1 MKIHNILVLG
11 LLRGSDILYWLKSFF
26 KDKQGSWDLAESLPV
41 TQAIKALGSER
52 EYMNCKMLSLEKKAQ
67 GLNLGSKHSKEK
79 RKENVVLC
87 AT

>member
-1 MKIHNILVLG
+1 M
-11 LLRGSDILYWLKSFF
+11 
-26 KDKQGSWDLAESLPV
+26 AESLPV
-41 TQAIKALGSER
+41 TQAIKALGSEQ
-52 EYMNCKMLSLEKKAQ
+52 EYVNCKMLSLEKKAQ